1 MAKCSNM
8 NVRPFEVQIGEEIL
22 DDLRARLSRTRWPDE
37 IADAGWDYGTNLA
50 YMRELVGY
58 WQGIFDWREQ
68 EERLNRL
75 AHFRAEVSGF
85 GVHFIHERGKGPD
98 PMPLMLTH
106 GWPST
111 FFEFSKI
118 IPLLTDP
125 ERHGGEAVDAFD
137 VVVPSL
143 PGYGFSDRP
152 IERDFSRR
160 IPELWVRL
168 MEELGYP
175 RFAAHGVDV
184 GASVANLVG
193 LWYPNSVIGIH
204 VTYPAEPYT
213 GPGARELSERERELL
228 EGRPRGQEAE
238 GGYTHIQRTKPQTL
252 SYALDDSPA
261 GLAAWIVEKFRA
273 WSDCDGD
280 VERRFS
286 KEELLTNLTIYWA
299 TETIGSSF
307 RIYRDWALGAE
318 SNPYAWEGREEVPRG
333 VASKP
338 LARDERIEV
347 PSAVALFPAD
357 PPAGMPR
364 EWAERSYSDLRRFSR
379 MPKGGHFPAMEE
391 PELLVEDIRSFLRP
405 LR

>member
-1 MAKCSNM
+1 MAKCSSM

-37 IADAGWDYGTNLA
+37 IADAGWDHGTHLA

-58 WQGIFDWREQ
+58 WQDIFDWREQ

-98 PMPLMLTH
+98 PMPLMLIH

-152 IERDFSRR
+152 KERDFSGR
-160 IPELWVRL
+160 IPGLWVRL

-193 LWYPNSVIGIH
+193 LWYPNGVIGIH

-213 GPGARELSERERELL
+213 GPGARELSEREREFL

-252 SYALDDSPA
+252 SYALNDSPA

-280 VERRFS
+280 VERCFS
-286 KEELLTNLTIYWA
+286 KDELLTNLTIYWA

-391 PELLVEDIRSFLRP
+391 PELLVEDIRSLLRP